1 MYVIHTNLNGPL
13 AVEIFGKSISKVL
26 PLLAIELFRFNIIS
40 GMLWSTSISV
50 ISGSIEIATGKC
62 NTLWKIFQ
70 GNSRDGTVYFLFQ
83 DVGSYSV
90 RVYQTTVYIT
100 AVML

>member
-13 AVEIFGKSISKVL
+13 ADEICGKSISKVL

-50 ISGSIEIATGKC
+50 ISGSIEMVTGKYNALLKTFLLELILPFC
-62 NTLWKIFQ
+62 KI
-70 GNSRDGTVYFLFQ
+70 
-83 DVGSYSV
+83 
-90 RVYQTTVYIT
+90 I
-100 AVML
+100 A